1 MKTTNLLPFE
11 QLLQNW
17 IGLEQF
23 LTAPAYTR
31 PNFPPYDIIRVDD
44 TYKIVLALA
53 GYKMEDII
61 IELDGTKLHV
71 KSATVESKP
80 ETTRYTPEFIYQ
92 GIAKRSFHS
101 SFNLSPDV
109 IVDDADLRDGLLTI
123 KLHRKPQFNEGV
135 KRIAINHMT

>member
-1 MKTTNLLPFE
+1 MKTTTNLLGFE

-23 LTAPAYTR
+23 LTTPSYTR

-53 GYKMEDII
+53 GYKMDDII

-71 KSATVESKP
+71 KSSTVDTN
-80 ETTRYTPEFIYQ
+80 TTQPTPEFIYQ

-109 IVDDADLRDGLLTI
+109 VVDEADLKDGLLTI
-123 KLHRKPQFNEGV
+123 NLHRKYPFNEGV
-135 KRIAINHMT
+135 KRISINHMT

>member
-11 QLLQNW
+11 QILQNW

-23 LTAPAYTR
+23 LSAPTYTR

-61 IELDGTKLHV
+61 IELDGTKLTV
-71 KSATVESKP
+71 KSATVDTQKSNTEP
-80 ETTRYTPEFIYQ
+80 DFIYK

-109 IVDDADLRDGLLTI
+109 IVDDADLKDGLLTI
-123 KLHRKPQFNEGV
+123 NLHRKFPFNEGV